1 MGGRSKQVSVFI
13 NEGDEWRR
21 RPLHLEILRMLHR
34 EGLAGGTV
42 VRGIAGFTGS
52 GGVQTTSLVDAGG
65 QLPLVVQ
72 FVDSEEKVARVLPH
86 LREMA
91 AARLIT
97 VHDVD
102 VVD

>member
-42 VRGIAGFTGS
+42 VRGIAGFTGR